1 MTTAADPCP
10 QEFPMTLL
18 DASVDVPADGRLTVS
33 LPPGCP
39 AAKVRVVVTAD
50 DAGTV
55 PPDRGFAGLAI
66 DTDFGADWDPAETFR
81 REEMY
86 GDDGR

>member
-1 MTTAADPCP
+1 MTTAADLQPRD
-10 QEFPMTLL
+10 FPMTLL
-18 DASVDVPADGRLTVS
+18 DAIVDVPADRRLIVP

-39 AAKVRVVVTAD
+39 AATVRVIVTANH
-50 DAGTV
+50 ARTV